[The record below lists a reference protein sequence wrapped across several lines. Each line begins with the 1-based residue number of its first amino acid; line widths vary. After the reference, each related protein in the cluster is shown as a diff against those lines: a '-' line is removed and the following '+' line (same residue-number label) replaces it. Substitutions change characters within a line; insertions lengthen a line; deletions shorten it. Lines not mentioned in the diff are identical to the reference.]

1 MSDPLVATTRRKSG
15 KLYTRLNDAFRI
27 SSVSSRAVG
36 AVFATVVI
44 ASAILFTALSV
55 TVWNPSLPSVHVR
68 SASLNGN
75 FTARNHTVFS
85 STGASDLLASSTGTV
100 ANSTSSS
107 STGDVSS
114 SFYNVSSSSVAHSSN
129 VTSSTLAP
137 VSNVSSSSSSSTASF
152 VSTSSTASQLSPAS
166 ITSSSQSST
175 ASIISSSATQ
185 SSTSSGLFTSSSST
199 ISQSSTASAPAKDVL
214 ITPTPL
220 TVRSYNTT
228 CDIVS
233 SSTACSCA
241 GVPYVSSVAKLP
253 GLVLDLR
260 AEKALYGSISGSI
273 ATVSDM
279 SGQGNNLTNYG
290 LAARP
295 TLIFDPQIGNYAM
308 KFTGSQAMQFST
320 SYSLIDSAFTM
331 CMVVAMDSTESL
343 QAIFGYV
350 GYNGDHPWRFV
361 NSADGTTNRW
371 ANQVGTGVA
380 RSYLDVTTSNY
391 SVVCTW
397 SGGANNAQPPMY
409 LVSAPTVGRLN
420 SGISVD
426 GITSRVSV
434 QAANN
439 GIAFTGQFLIG
450 GTGDGNLYARIQRIV
465 AYNRV
470 LSVNERYALET
481 LMGQS
486 INKTMNHP
494 SNDTAIAL
502 SQWDV
507 TGFATDYDGSQEPV
521 TIEPEPVWDN
531 VTSQYYVFYSV
542 WTDDNLRN
550 PAQGWINYATGS

>member
-1 MSDPLVATTRRKSG
+1 
-15 KLYTRLNDAFRI
+15 
-27 SSVSSRAVG
+27 
-36 AVFATVVI
+36 
-44 ASAILFTALSV
+44 
-55 TVWNPSLPSVHVR
+55 
-68 SASLNGN
+68 
-75 FTARNHTVFS
+75 
-85 STGASDLLASSTGTV
+85 
-100 ANSTSSS
+100 
-107 STGDVSS
+107 
-114 SFYNVSSSSVAHSSN
+114 
-129 VTSSTLAP
+129 
-137 VSNVSSSSSSSTASF
+137 
-152 VSTSSTASQLSPAS
+152 
-166 ITSSSQSST
+166 
-175 ASIISSSATQ
+175 
-185 SSTSSGLFTSSSST
+185 
-199 ISQSSTASAPAKDVL
+199 
-214 ITPTPL
+214 
-220 TVRSYNTT
+220 
-228 CDIVS
+228 
-233 SSTACSCA
+233 
-241 GVPYVSSVAKLP
+241 
-253 GLVLDLR
+253 
-260 AEKALYGSISGSI
+260 
-273 ATVSDM
+273 
-279 SGQGNNLTNYG
+279 
-290 LAARP
+290 
-295 TLIFDPQIGNYAM
+295 
-308 KFTGSQAMQFST
+308 MQFST

-550 PAQGWINYATGS
+550 PAQGWINYATGTSIDKLTKFNGRAFESAPGWTSGFVTSPCIFRDVKSGLWYMYFVGSTGTDFQGGPSGIGYATAQTLTGPWNRSSSALLTPVEPWEITMPNDAPEQVLGDPFMLYNGTHYILHYSAYTTRAVSTDYMPVQQIGFAYSIYPDRGFVKYANNPTITAGPPEYTISYADSPYTYAQASDERSVSHLQILTYPGYYLGIMTAYGSGDWSQLGVTVLVNSTDMIHWTRHPMVLHGITNGGGRGRLVSTNGQLRLIVDDGSSNFITAAVQNNTMSACRVA